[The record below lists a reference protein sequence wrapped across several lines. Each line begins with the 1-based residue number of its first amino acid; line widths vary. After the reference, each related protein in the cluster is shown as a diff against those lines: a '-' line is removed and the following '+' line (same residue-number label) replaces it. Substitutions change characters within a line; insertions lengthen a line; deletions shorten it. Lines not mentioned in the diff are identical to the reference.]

1 MISYVEYLFM
11 CLLTMKYL
19 VLHSSCNFEM
29 ITLRFESTDY
39 IVQETLQIF
48 FNCFWTKLARL
59 SFGACMT
66 CKYYLRV
73 KLWSLKILQHLSCF
87 LIHLL
92 LLLSC
97 KVVSDFLRP
106 HGQQHARPPCLSPF
120 PGVYPSSRPLNR
132 WCHPTV
138 LFSITLFSFCLQSS
152 PASGSFPMSQLWRK

>member
-11 CLLTMKYL
+11 CLLTIKYL
-19 VLHSSCNFEM
+19 VLYSSCNFEM

-59 SFGACMT
+59 SFGACVT

-120 PGVYPSSRPLNR
+120 PGVYSSSRPLNR
-132 WCHPTV
+132 WWHPTV